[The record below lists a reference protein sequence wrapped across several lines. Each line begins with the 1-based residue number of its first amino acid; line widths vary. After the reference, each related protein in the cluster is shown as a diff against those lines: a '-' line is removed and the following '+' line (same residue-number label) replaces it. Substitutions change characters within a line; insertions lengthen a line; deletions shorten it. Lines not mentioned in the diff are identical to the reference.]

1 MKIELA
7 KSYGF
12 CFGVKRAIKLA
23 QNATNAATIGELI
36 HNSEEI
42 KRLKD
47 NYNVRTLES
56 IDEISDEKRLIIRTH
71 GITKNDLLKIKNT
84 GREIIDATCPF
95 VTKP

>member
-56 IDEISDEKRLIIRTH
+56 IDENFE
-71 GITKNDLLKIKNT
+71 
-84 GREIIDATCPF
+84 EIIANVKKLVNEIEPDVNMVKA
-95 VTKP
+95 